1 MIHIQDFNNEQ
12 VKRLPEHLKK
22 YIVDQEYDRYTPVDH
37 ALWRYVMRQNYSYLK
52 DAAYYPYIPGLKKAG
67 LSIEKIP
74 SLQEIND
81 ALAEIGWGAVT
92 VDGFIPPAAFMEY
105 QAWRVLVIAADIR
118 TLDHIEYTPAPDII
132 HESAGHAPII
142 SDVHYNTFLCHLGA
156 VGTKAMF
163 SRQDHELYEAIRA
176 LSILKETPHAD
187 PADVQAAEKH
197 LEECQQNMGEPSEMA
212 LLSRL
217 QWWTVE
223 YGLIGSLDNPKIYGA
238 GLLSSIGESAS
249 CMRPEVKKIPY
260 TIDAVHYAYDITKP
274 QPQLFVTP
282 TFENLLDVLK
292 TFEST
297 MAMTT
302 GGVNGLD
309 KAIASQ
315 QICTIVLPN
324 GLQVCGQV
332 ESYHPDAE
340 YGVQWITTKGP
351 SALCREDKA
360 LIGFGIEAFPE
371 GCRILLG
378 QIKNTRSPMDQL
390 DYNTLLDLGI
400 REHSISAFTLKNDT
414 SVSGKIQSILYQH
427 HKLEQIHFEYVD
439 IVTKDGKTLYRKEM
453 GPLKLCVASSIP
465 SVFSGAADKM
475 LFDDGLYLSRKKTE
489 RIHYTEQDHLYL
501 SLFKKIRDIREARGG
516 ADDLHS
522 IWNELHTKFPDDW
535 LGAMEL
541 AEMTANKAEWTAL
554 YTKVRAYLEAKSRSN
569 PKQTKLINDGLSII
583 DRNMIFQ

>member
-67 LSIEKIP
+67 LTIEKIP
-74 SLQEIND
+74 SLQEVND
-81 ALAEIGWGAVT
+81 ALAQIGWGAVT

-142 SDVHYNTFLCHLGA
+142 SDVHYNRFLSHLGS

-176 LSILKETPHAD
+176 LSILKETPNAD
-187 PADVQAAEKH
+187 PAEVLAAEKT
-197 LEECQQNMGEPSEMA
+197 LEERQQNMGEPSEMA

-223 YGLIGSLDNPKIYGA
+223 YGLIGPMDNPKIYGA
-238 GLLSSIGESAS
+238 GLLSSIGESVS

-260 TIDAVHYAYDITKP
+260 TIDALNYPYDITKP

-282 TFENLLDVLK
+282 TFENLLDVLH
-292 TFEST
+292 TFEAT

-302 GGVNGLD
+302 GGKAGIE
-309 KAIASQ
+309 KAIASE
-315 QICTIVLPN
+315 QICTIELNN
-324 GLQVCGQV
+324 GIQICGKV
-332 ESYHPDAE
+332 ASYVPDDT
-340 YGVQWITTKGP
+340 YGVQWITTHGP
-351 SALCREDKA
+351 SALCRNNKA
-360 LIGFGIEAFPE
+360 LPE
-371 GCRILLG
+371 YGANTFADGCRILIG
-378 QIKNTRSPMDQL
+378 AIAETRSGIDQL
-390 DYNTLLDLGI
+390 DASTFNEKGI
-400 REHSISAFTLKNDT
+400 IEGEVVHFTMHNGTSIH
-414 SVSGKIQSILYQH
+414 GEIRSIVYH
-427 HKLEQIHFEYVD
+427 DHKPMMILFKQVD
-439 IVTKDGKTLYRKEM
+439 IITKEGKVLQDHQM
-453 GPLKLCVASSIP
+453 GAVQILLGSGVP

-475 LFDDGLYLSRKKTE
+475 LFDDGLYVSGRKTE
-489 RIHYTEQDHLYL
+489 RIVYAPKDLQYHA
-501 SLFKKIRDIREARGG
+501 LFKKLRDVREGRA
-516 ADDLHS
+516 
-522 IWNELHTKFPDDW
+522 ELHDINAVWELLKTEFPNDW
-535 LGAMEL
+535 LAAMEIAELL
-541 AEMTANKAEWTAL
+541 ADKQDYAEC
-554 YTKVRAYLEAKSRSN
+554 YREVRHYLEKKSIDT
-569 PKQTKLINDGLSII
+569 PAHTKLIKDGLSII
-583 DRNMIFQ
+583 DRKTIFV

>member
-67 LSIEKIP
+67 LTIEKIP

-81 ALAEIGWGAVT
+81 ALSDIGWGAVT

-142 SDVHYNTFLCHLGA
+142 SDVHYNRFLSHLGA

-176 LSILKETPHAD
+176 LSILKETPNAD
-187 PADVQAAEKH
+187 PAEVRAAENK

-223 YGLIGSLDNPKIYGA
+223 YGLIGPLNNPKIYGA

-260 TIDAVHYAYDITKP
+260 TIDAINYAYDITKP

-282 TFENLLDVLK
+282 TFENLLDVLH
-292 TFEST
+292 TFESS

-302 GGVNGLD
+302 GGVSGLE
-309 KAIASQ
+309 KAIASE
-315 QICTIVLPN
+315 QICTIVLHN

-332 ESYHPDAE
+332 SAFDIDPEF
-340 YGVQWITTKGP
+340 GVQWISTKGP
-351 SALCREDKA
+351 SALCRNDKA
-360 LIGFGIEAFPE
+360 LIHFGPDQFKL
-371 GCRILLG
+371 GCRILIG
-378 QIKNTRSPMDQL
+378 KIKDTRLPLDQL
-390 DYNTLLDLGI
+390 DHTALSELGI
-400 REHSISAFTLKNDT
+400 KEDTICSFTLSNGT
-414 SVSGKIQSILYQH
+414 IINGKINSIIYFNNT
-427 HKLEQIHFEYVD
+427 LEQIHFDFVD
-439 IVTKDGKTLYRKEM
+439 IVTANGKILFTKKE
-453 GPLKLCVASSIP
+453 GELKLIVGSAIP
-465 SVFSGAADKM
+465 SVFSGSADKM
-475 LFDDGLYLSRKKTE
+475 LFDDGLHLSGKKTE
-489 RIHYTEQDHLYL
+489 RICYTQKDLQYHNLIGR
-501 SLFKKIRDIREARGG
+501 IRNIREGKEKIEALS
-516 ADDLHS
+516 AV
-522 IWNELHTKFPDDW
+522 WNVLQENFTDDW

-541 AEMTANKAEWTAL
+541 AEITATKPECSML
-554 YTKVRAYLEAKSRSN
+554 YWEVRSYLENKLLAN
-569 PKQTKLINDGLSII
+569 PDQSKLIKDGLSII
-583 DRNMIFQ
+583 DRKLEFH